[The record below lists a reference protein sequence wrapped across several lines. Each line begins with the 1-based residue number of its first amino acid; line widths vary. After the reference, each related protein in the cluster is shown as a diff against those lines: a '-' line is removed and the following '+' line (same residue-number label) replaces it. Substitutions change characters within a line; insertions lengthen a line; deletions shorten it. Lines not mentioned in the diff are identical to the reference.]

1 MITFYL
7 NNLKTEYTG
16 DENLTLLNYLRERA
30 GITSVKDGCSGQ
42 AACGACMVEID
53 GKAKLSCTRKMKFL
67 EGNRVITMEGIPA
80 EVREVIARAYVEKG
94 AVQCGFCTPGL
105 IMRTKILF
113 SENPDPDREQIK
125 KAINLNLCRC
135 TGYVKII
142 DAIETALKNLR
153 PSSSPEMNP
162 GANRQPQT
170 DTVSMSAGFSAG
182 IGESLAKYQAYDTAI
197 GKRLF
202 VNDMKADGLLHGALR
217 FSDHPKARV
226 ISIDPFLATKLEGVI
241 RVFTA
246 GDVPGERYTGLI
258 INDWPLMISQGETT
272 RYIGDVIAG
281 VVAIDEDTARR
292 AAELIRVEYEVFDP
306 VSDVHL
312 AIEPGAAQV
321 HPGKPNILEKCIVRR
336 SDFTGS
342 PLAQTAYRS
351 SGIYETQRI
360 EHAFLETEAA
370 LALPEATGI
379 HLYSQGQ
386 GIYVDQ
392 RQVASL
398 LGLDEDQVRV
408 TLVPCGGGFGGRED
422 MTVQGHVSLFAFLL
436 QQPVKLHLSREES
449 IRMHPKRHP
458 VWMNISVGCDAHGML
473 TDLKLRAIGDTGAY
487 ASVGTKVMERVAG
500 HACGGYHIP
509 SVDIESLTVYTNN
522 IPSGAMRGFG
532 ANQVAFALESCIDE
546 LCAQGGFDRWK
557 FRFDNA
563 LDDGKMTATGQV
575 LGKGVG
581 IRACLLALKDQFYA
595 AKYTGLACGIKNSGV
610 GNGMTDF
617 CDVKI
622 SILENGRVLIEH
634 GWTEMG
640 QGVQNMAIQTLHQ
653 ETAINASL
661 IDVVVDTNALLPT
674 GMTTSSRATALLGNA
689 IIDASAA
696 IRQDL
701 DQFSPECSDLQGD
714 SSEHA
719 LLLLAGNVYPG
730 KYYCD
735 WTTKPG
741 AEVEKII
748 THYSY
753 GYAAQLVVLNET
765 GEIETVYA
773 AHDAG
778 KIMNPMLFEGQI
790 EGAVH
795 MGLGYALTEDLPMK
809 DGRLVSSKLSDCG
822 VLKALQTPKIIVI
835 GVEEAD
841 PVGPYGA
848 KGIGEIGLVP
858 TAAAVAN
865 ALCRFDGIRRT
876 KLPMKR

>member
-1 MITFYL
+1 MIVFSL
-7 NNLKTEYTG
+7 NDRVIEYGG
-16 DENLTLLNYLRERA
+16 DENRTLLHFLREEE

-42 AACGACMVEID
+42 AACGACMVEIN
-53 GKAKLSCTRKMKFL
+53 GQAKLSCTRKMKFL
-67 EGNRVITMEGIPA
+67 GNAKVVTMEGIP
-80 EVREVIARAYVEKG
+80 EKVRDIIAQAYVEKG

-113 SENPDPDREQIK
+113 DENPHPSRAQIK

-135 TGYVKII
+135 TGYIKIV
-142 DAIETALKNLR
+142 DAIEEALKNLEGNCM
-153 PSSSPEMNP
+153 PPVME
-162 GANRQPQT
+162 
-170 DTVSMSAGFSAG
+170 GFSG
-182 IGESLAKYQAYDTAI
+182 IGQPLTKYDAFETAK

-202 VNDMKADGLLHGALR
+202 VNDMKVEGMLFAALR
-217 FSDHPKARV
+217 FSDHPRARV
-226 ISIDPFLATKLEGVI
+226 LEIDPSEAEKLEGVLQI
-241 RVFTA
+241 FTSN
-246 GDVPGERYTGLI
+246 DIPGERFTGLI
-258 INDWPLMISQGETT
+258 ISDWPLMIARGEIT

-281 VVAIDEDTARR
+281 VVAVDEETARK
-292 AAELIRVEYEVFDP
+292 AAKRIRVEYEVLEP
-306 VSDVHL
+306 VSDPEK
-312 AIEPGAAQV
+312 AMAPGAPEVHTGKSNLLETCRVCRGDKIEDVFRNAVQV
-321 HPGKPNILEKCIVRR
+321 V
-336 SDFTGS
+336 
-342 PLAQTAYRS
+342 
-351 SGIYETQRI
+351 SGTYETQRI

-370 LALPEATGI
+370 VAVPDGEGI

-392 RQVASL
+392 RQIASL
-398 LGLDEDQVRV
+398 LGLNEEQVRV

-422 MTVQGHVSLFAFLL
+422 LSVQGHASLFAWLMKR
-436 QQPVKLHLSREES
+436 PVKLHLSREES
-449 IRMHPKRHP
+449 IIMHPKRHP
-458 VWMNISVGCDAHGML
+458 VSMDITLACDGEGML
-473 TDLKLRAIGDTGAY
+473 TGLKLRAVGDTGAY

-500 HACGGYHIP
+500 HASGGYHVP
-509 SVDIESLTVYTNN
+509 HVEIESLTVYTNN

-532 ANQVAFALESCIDE
+532 ANQVTFALESCIE
-546 LCAQGGFDRWK
+546 EICIKGNFDRWK

-563 LDDGKMTATGQV
+563 LEEGKMTATGQV

-581 IRACLLALKDQFYA
+581 VKACLLALKDQFYE
-595 AKYTGLACGIKNSGV
+595 AKYAGIACGIKNSGV

-622 SILENGRVLIEH
+622 NILENGRVLLEH

-640 QGVQNMAIQTLHQ
+640 QGVQNMAIQTLCQ
-653 ETAINASL
+653 ETGINSGL
-661 IDVVVDTNALLPT
+661 IDVTVDTKAELPT

-689 IIDASAA
+689 IIDAAPA
-696 IRQDL
+696 LRKDL
-701 DQFSPECSDLQGD
+701 DPFTSGCREL
-714 SSEHA
+714 SESEMQNA
-719 LLLLAGNVYPG
+719 LVHLGGRSYSG

-741 AEVEKII
+741 ARVDRII

-753 GYAAQLVVLNET
+753 GYAAQLVILNDQ
-765 GEIETVYA
+765 GEIEKVIA

-790 EGAVH
+790 HGAVH

-809 DGRLVSSKLSDCG
+809 DSRLISAHLRDCG
-822 VLKALQTPKIIVI
+822 VLKATETPEIEVI
-835 GVEEAD
+835 GIEEAD

-865 ALCRFDGIRRT
+865 ALCAFDGVRRT
-876 KLPMKR
+876 RLPMKRKQKGSSGIENE

>member
-1 MITFYL
+1 MIVFSL
-7 NNLKTEYTG
+7 NDRVIEYGG
-16 DENLTLLNYLRERA
+16 DENRTLLHFLREEE

-42 AACGACMVEID
+42 AACGACMVEIN
-53 GKAKLSCTRKMKFL
+53 GQAKLSCTRKMKFL
-67 EGNRVITMEGIPA
+67 GNAKVVTMEGIP
-80 EVREVIARAYVEKG
+80 EKVRDIIAQAYVEKG

-113 SENPDPDREQIK
+113 DENPHPSRAQIK

-135 TGYVKII
+135 TGYIKIV
-142 DAIETALKNLR
+142 DAIEEALKNLEGNCM
-153 PSSSPEMNP
+153 PPVME
-162 GANRQPQT
+162 
-170 DTVSMSAGFSAG
+170 GFSG
-182 IGESLAKYQAYDTAI
+182 IGQPLTKYDAFETAK

-202 VNDMKADGLLHGALR
+202 VNDMKVEGMLFAALR
-217 FSDHPKARV
+217 FSDHPRARV
-226 ISIDPFLATKLEGVI
+226 LEIDPSEAEKLEGVLQI
-241 RVFTA
+241 FTSN
-246 GDVPGERYTGLI
+246 DIPGERFTGLI
-258 INDWPLMISQGETT
+258 ISDWPLMIARGEIT

-281 VVAIDEDTARR
+281 VVAVDEETARK
-292 AAELIRVEYEVFDP
+292 AAKRIRVEYEVLEP
-306 VSDVHL
+306 VSDPEK
-312 AIEPGAAQV
+312 AMAPGAPEVHTGKSNLLETCRVCRGDKIEDVFRNAVQV
-321 HPGKPNILEKCIVRR
+321 V
-336 SDFTGS
+336 
-342 PLAQTAYRS
+342 
-351 SGIYETQRI
+351 SGTYETQRI

-370 LALPEATGI
+370 VAVPDGEGI

-392 RQVASL
+392 RQIASL
-398 LGLDEDQVRV
+398 LGLNEEQVRV

-422 MTVQGHVSLFAFLL
+422 LSVQGHASLFAWLMKR
-436 QQPVKLHLSREES
+436 PVKLHLSREES
-449 IRMHPKRHP
+449 IIMHPKRHP
-458 VWMNISVGCDAHGML
+458 VSMDITLACDGEGML
-473 TDLKLRAIGDTGAY
+473 TGLKLRAVGDTGAY

-500 HACGGYHIP
+500 HASGGYHVP
-509 SVDIESLTVYTNN
+509 HVEIESLTVYTNN

-532 ANQVAFALESCIDE
+532 ANQVTFALESCIEE
-546 LCAQGGFDRWK
+546 LCIKGNFDRWK

-563 LDDGKMTATGQV
+563 LEEGKMTATGQV

-581 IRACLLALKDQFYA
+581 VKACLLALKDQFYE
-595 AKYTGLACGIKNSGV
+595 AKYAGIACGIKNSGV

-622 SILENGRVLIEH
+622 NILENGRVLLEH

-640 QGVQNMAIQTLHQ
+640 QGVQNMAIQTLCQ
-653 ETAINASL
+653 ETGINSGL
-661 IDVVVDTNALLPT
+661 IDVTVDTKAELPT

-689 IIDASAA
+689 IIDAAPA
-696 IRQDL
+696 LRKDL
-701 DQFSPECSDLQGD
+701 DPFTSGCREL
-714 SSEHA
+714 SESEMQNA
-719 LLLLAGNVYPG
+719 LVHLGGRSYSG

-741 AEVEKII
+741 ARVDRII

-753 GYAAQLVVLNET
+753 GYAAQLVILNDQ
-765 GEIETVYA
+765 GEIEKVIA

-790 EGAVH
+790 HGAVH

-809 DGRLVSSKLSDCG
+809 DSRLISAHLRDCG
-822 VLKALQTPKIIVI
+822 VLKATETPEIEVI
-835 GVEEAD
+835 GIEEAD

-865 ALCRFDGIRRT
+865 ALCAFDGVRRT
-876 KLPMKR
+876 RLPMKRKQKGSSGIENE